1 METINKLF
9 SALEAEISSKNNET
23 NNYAKP
29 SGLKMIVY
37 AAFLAILVVF
47 IIFTKWWVW
56 LLYLLTLAVLA
67 YINSCDNHC
76 SVDYSGINEIL
87 TNLRKEISK
96 KEDIIKTDADK
107 IDALNKKI
115 KEVEELLEEEKNS
128 TPNIDK
134 LLKSPYIVLLEEMQT
149 LNSETVDFGEEMQKY
164 LSERIAK
171 SLLRCGLRF
180 EDYSDEY
187 ADCYEIDI
195 DPKITELEYMK
206 KAVMDNQTNHVVLKG
221 KVFLPEK
228 RE

>member
-56 LLYLLTLAVLA
+56 MLYLLTLAVLA

-76 SVDYSGINEIL
+76 GADYSSINEIL
-87 TNLRKEISK
+87 ANLRNEMSK
-96 KEDIIKTDADK
+96 TEDIIKTDADK
-107 IDALNKKI
+107 IAELNKKI
-115 KEVEELLEEEKNS
+115 KDVEELLEEEKNR
-128 TPNIDK
+128 TTDINK
-134 LLKSPYIVLLEEMQT
+134 LLKSPYIVLLEEMQS
-149 LNSETVDFGEEMQKY
+149 LSLETVDFGDEIHNY
-164 LSERIAK
+164 INERIAK
-171 SLLRCGLRF
+171 SLRGCGLRF

-187 ADCYEIDI
+187 ADCYEIDT
-195 DPKITELEYMK
+195 DPIITGLEYIK

-228 RE
+228 K